1 MTQLKLVAL
10 DEEDLA
16 IISAHVQ
23 DAVLKVPDLAWRTGE
38 KRFALAMNRF
48 AWENRPRF
56 FVKRNERR
64 RSALHFDRVMSVTST
79 GIDRSKPETVLS
91 LLALRFHPGE
101 APAGEIELVFSGDAS
116 IKLQVECIEARL
128 TDLGAA
134 WEASSRPSHE
144 S

>member
-10 DEEDLA
+10 DAEDLA

-23 DAVLKVPDLAWRTGE
+23 DAVLKVGDLAWRTGE

-48 AWENRPRF
+48 VWENRPRF
-56 FVKRNERR
+56 FVKQNERR

-79 GIDRSKPETVLS
+79 GIDRSKPEDVLS
-91 LLALRFHPGE
+91 LLALRFLPGE
-101 APAGEIELVFSGDAS
+101 APAGEVELVFSGDGS
-116 IKLQVECIEARL
+116 IRLGVECIEARL

-134 WEASSRPSHE
+134 WETSSRPSHE